1 MRKKKKGKGKGKK
14 KKKKKIFPFTGFV
27 IVVVENKYEV
37 VGAEKVKIWCILLL
51 LLHTG
56 CICSCWDNK
65 SGGSDRKKEN
75 KTHTHTSHDNKMDNG
90 WYPMDI

>member
-1 MRKKKKGKGKGKK
+1 M
-14 KKKKKIFPFTGFV
+14 
-27 IVVVENKYEV
+27 
-37 VGAEKVKIWCILLL
+37 GAEKFKIWCIL